1 MTIAIY
7 KTNYSSYILKVNVDL
22 FNVSRSLPKHVAGG
36 EGCEPASKTS
46 NLSHLP
52 QSCGRYPA
60 ISQSTAIP
68 AECNPS
74 STRKPWRG
82 KKDK

>member
-60 ISQSTAIP
+60 ISQSTAFP
-68 AECNPS
+68 ADMQSILYKEAME
-74 STRKPWRG
+74 REG
-82 KKDK
+82 G